1 MKKQICIY
9 CMLLVIIVC
18 LSGCDMNTSD
28 KDNESKDTIN
38 PNNTTSATTTTTT
51 KEITTLTQTAL
62 EQLND
67 VELEL
72 YQSVINNVDGDLLLE
87 SIATRATVTK
97 RFKDPMSIRIYKFH
111 HYLGDKGQRL
121 FDVTLIGTDISNSSE
136 RKNYYIDLNGAT
148 ETISETDLDYS
159 ESDNVDIGK
168 INRAIDEYWASKGL

>member
-9 CMLLVIIVC
+9 CMLLVIIMC
-18 LSGCDMNTSD
+18 LSGCDMNNSD
-28 KDNESKDTIN
+28 KENGIDDTIN
-38 PNNTTSATTTTTT
+38 TNSITLETTTTTT
-51 KEITTLTQTAL
+51 KETTTITQTAL

-72 YQSVINNVDGDLLLE
+72 YQSIINSVDGDLLLE
-87 SIATRATVTK
+87 SLATRANVTK

-121 FDVTLIGTDISNSSE
+121 FDVTLIGTDISDSSE
-136 RKNYYIDLNGAT
+136 RKHYYIDLNGAT
-148 ETISETDLDYS
+148 ETISGNDLDYS

-168 INRAIDEYWASKGL
+168 INRSIDEYWASKGL